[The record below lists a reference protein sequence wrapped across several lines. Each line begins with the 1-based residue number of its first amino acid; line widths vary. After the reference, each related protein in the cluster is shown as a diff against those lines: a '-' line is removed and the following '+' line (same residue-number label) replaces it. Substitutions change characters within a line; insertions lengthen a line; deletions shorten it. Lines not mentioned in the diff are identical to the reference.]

1 MVLTGETPR
10 LIDEWQ
16 IEPALWNHVRR
27 AVDRS
32 GRPGRFILTGSAA
45 PADDI
50 ARHTG
55 AGRISRLRLRTMTLA
70 ETRIS
75 TGEISLRELVQSRF
89 DGCPDPGLPLQDL
102 AVQICRGGWPGHLDL
117 SDEACLT
124 ACVDYLEEI
133 RRVDISRPDSVRR
146 APENVGRVLRSLA
159 RSVATPVSAR
169 AIAADA
175 GGDDGP
181 LDGDAVR
188 SYLDS
193 LRRLM
198 VCEEQPAW
206 SPRLRSRSFPRRAPK
221 RHFVDPSLAVAAL
234 GASPARLLAD
244 LEFTGPLF
252 ESMVHRDL
260 SVYARACDAA
270 VYPLQGQHGAR
281 SGRDRGKPARRV
293 VRFRSQ
299 ARRQA
304 DRRCREGPA
313 EVSRSREPRGGWAAA
328 NPRSHRGVRLRL
340 PTGRRG
346 GGHTDRGAGAVTPA
360 RHPQEGVAVG
370 SRRRRTQGLSSD
382 ISAAIACGFFR
393 RESVRSQRR
402 RVRPY
407 GPDYRYREWRTSP
420 PDAR

>member
-1 MVLTGETPR
+1 MDAYRSRIGDAELVRRLQSAGAVLIEGPRACGKTAMARQAASSEVLLDVDENARRAAAVDPALVLTGETPR

-27 AVDRS
+27 AVDRP
-32 GRPGRFILTGSAA
+32 GRRGRFILTGSAA
-45 PADDI
+45 PADE
-50 ARHTG
+50 RHTG

-75 TGEISLRELVQSRF
+75 TGEISLRELMQGRF
-89 DGCPDPGLPLQDL
+89 EGCPDPGLPLQDL

-133 RRVDISRPDSVRR
+133 RRVDISRPDGIRR

-159 RSVATPVSAR
+159 RNVATPVSAR
-169 AIAADA
+169 AVAADA
-175 GGDDGP
+175 GGDGGS

-244 LEFTGPLF
+244 LEFMGLLF
-252 ESMVHRDL
+252 ESLVHRDL
-260 SVYARACDAA
+260 SVYARACDAT
-270 VYPLQGQHGAR
+270 VYHYRDNTGLEVDAIVENRQGEWGGFEVKLGGRQIDAAAKALLKF
-281 SGRDRGKPARRV
+281 RDRV
-293 VRFRSQ
+293 
-299 ARRQA
+299 
-304 DRRCREGPA
+304 
-313 EVSRSREPRGGWAAA
+313 
-328 NPRSHRGVRLRL
+328 NPK
-340 PTGRRG
+340 
-346 GGHTDRGAGAVTPA
+346 GAGPPRILGVIVGSGYGYL
-360 RHPQEGVAVG
+360 RDDGVAVIPVA
-370 SRRRRTQGLSSD
+370 GL
-382 ISAAIACGFFR
+382 
-393 RESVRSQRR
+393 
-402 RVRPY
+402 
-407 GPDYRYREWRTSP
+407 GP
-420 PDAR
+420 